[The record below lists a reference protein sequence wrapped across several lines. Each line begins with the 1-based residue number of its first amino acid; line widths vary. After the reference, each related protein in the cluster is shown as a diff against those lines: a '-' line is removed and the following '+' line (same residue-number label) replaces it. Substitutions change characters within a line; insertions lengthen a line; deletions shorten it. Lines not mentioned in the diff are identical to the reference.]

1 MAGAAKKSEWFV
13 GAEHEE
19 LLEVTR
25 QQRHQRDKLKEAQRS
40 GGGGVGSRGQGGQA
54 GGAGQHN
61 KHTLSVN
68 EAASRVKELF
78 EDNFDDVYD
87 AFTELDGG
95 GNGRLSKNELKDGV
109 RGLGATEAMIPEMA
123 ISDLFDAIDVDNV
136 AYITLRDFL
145 IAFAPQDVKGKKS
158 GSAGGMFGKGTA
170 QATQGGGL
178 GHKPAEDREAHVKRD
193 FQEVLIECK
202 DESGVQKFVAVPAI
216 VSFAELLQRLKNKYG
231 RHVTIAYE
239 GEGGAQYMVKNAKD
253 LRRCFDSVEAAYLR
267 AGVASKSAQL
277 ECLVVDFD
285 PRRQEASGAGAGGRP
300 GLAPP
305 LKTRKTGEKESAMSK
320 LRRGAGTRDP
330 LSSIDFGGKHRFEKD
345 QSEPRT
351 PLHLAPNPHT

>member
-19 LLEVTR
+19 LLEATR

-40 GGGGVGSRGQGGQA
+40 GGGGSRGHGGQA

-61 KHTLSVN
+61 KRTLSVN
-68 EAASRVKELF
+68 EAAVRVKEIL

-145 IAFAPQDVKGKKS
+145 IAFAPQDLKGKKG

-216 VSFAELLQRLKNKYG
+216 VSFNELLQRLKAKYG

-239 GEGGAQYMVKNAKD
+239 GEGGAQYTVKNAKD
-253 LRRCFDSVEAAYLR
+253 LRRCFDIVEAAYLR

-285 PRRQEASGAGAGGRP
+285 PRRQEATGAGAGGRP

-305 LKTRKTGEKESAMSK
+305 LKTKKSGEKESAMSK

-330 LSSIDFGGKHRFEKD
+330 LSSIDFGGKHRLEKKH
-345 QSEPRT
+345 QN
-351 PLHLAPNPHT
+351 PNHAHD